1 MTIEPLSK
9 REQIDDRPSWR
20 KTSRGYVTSWILEI
34 RKKYLTAWG
43 WGKSVVEWSGR
54 VCPLLPASEVS
65 CGCQPAG
72 PVDLS
77 VFCQDSFTSSKLSVT
92 CIAMF
97 PEANLTTVHKYLP
110 PSHHEECCNSKLP
123 ISGWNKQQNWERST
137 FPGKSCHLQI
147 IFLMCLY
154 FRVMAATVS
163 VQWM

>member
-9 REQIDDRPSWR
+9 QEQINDRPSWR
-20 KTSRGYVTSWILEI
+20 KTSRGYVTFWSW
-34 RKKYLTAWG
+34 KKKKKSDSMG
-43 WGKSVVEWSGR
+43 WGGEWGGR

-72 PVDLS
+72 PADLS
-77 VFCQDSFTSSKLSVT
+77 VFRQDSFTSSKLSVT
-92 CIAMF
+92 RIAMF

-110 PSHHEECCNSKLP
+110 PSHHEECCNLKLP

-154 FRVMAATVS
+154 FRVMSATVS